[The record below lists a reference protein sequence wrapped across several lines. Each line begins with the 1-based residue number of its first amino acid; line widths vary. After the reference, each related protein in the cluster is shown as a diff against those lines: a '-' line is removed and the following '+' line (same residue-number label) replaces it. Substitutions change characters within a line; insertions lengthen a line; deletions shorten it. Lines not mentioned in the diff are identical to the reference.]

1 MIYICLVTLLVTSI
15 IQSFILYK
23 HKTKDVYFQHIIKDI
38 PVDLYI
44 RDIQGNI
51 KFANENFARLTNC
64 PAKVLEQKN
73 IKDFY
78 PQRHLDK
85 IREEDELIFKSKEPM
100 QFEWELDFI
109 DKTPHYFRVIKT
121 PIFDKNN
128 EITDIIVLFNNK
140 DNEKESEAAKEAF
153 IATLTHDLK
162 TPTFAQMN
170 ILNMLL
176 NGNFGKLLNEQHEM
190 IKLMRSSCEYTANLV
205 STVLDTYR
213 YENGK
218 MKFNFEDFDI
228 VELVSI
234 ICKSTEGLALEKQ
247 QKMTLVSTEKSCIV
261 KADYIQIKR
270 VLLNLLSNAITYG
283 LKETEVKI
291 NIAVKGNQLEF
302 SVTNK
307 SAPISEQELET
318 LFERFKRTKIA
329 CSNNASSG
337 LGLYLSKQII
347 SKHNGEIYASS
358 TEDGICVFGFRIPIS
373 EVGAEKEAAK
383 V

>member
-15 IQSFILYK
+15 IQSFFLYR
-23 HKTKDVYFQHIIKDI
+23 HKTKDVYFKHIIKDI

-73 IKDFY
+73 IKDFFS
-78 PQRHLDK
+78 QRHLDK
-85 IREEDELIFKSKEPM
+85 IREEDKLIFQSKKPM
-100 QFEWELDFI
+100 QFEWELDFL
-109 DKTPHYFRVIKT
+109 DKTTHYYRVIKT
-121 PIFDKNN
+121 PIFNKNN

-140 DNEKESEAAKEAF
+140 DNEKESEVAKEAF

-176 NGNFGKLLNEQHEM
+176 NGNFGKLLNEQYEM

-228 VELVSI
+228 VELISI

-247 QKMTLVSTEKSCIV
+247 QKMTLVSTDKSCIV